1 MLPLETRRKA
11 DFVVSIGLI
20 AAGAFILYRASQMPW
35 SNTRTGAS
43 AQWFLSPG
51 LFPATLGV
59 LLILFSLRVLLTAV
73 REGGHQGGGTMF
85 AGWLKGLPRNRP
97 VQRVVFMIALIGAYI
112 WFGIGN
118 VDYRL
123 ASAAFLFVF
132 IAAFW
137 WPESGDRLPVRIAVT
152 VAVAVLLP
160 AALAHLF
167 STFLFV
173 PMP

>member
-11 DFVVSIGLI
+11 DFIVSIGLI
-20 AAGAFILYRASQMPW
+20 GVGGYILYSASQMPW
-35 SNTRTGAS
+35 ASTRTGAS

-51 LFPATLGV
+51 LFPATLGM

-73 REGGHQGGGTMF
+73 KDGGHRGGGTMLM
-85 AGWLKGLPRNRP
+85 GWLKGLPWNRP

-112 WFGIGN
+112 SFGIGN
-118 VDYRL
+118 ADYRL
-123 ASAAFLFVF
+123 VSAAFLFVF

-137 WPESGDRLPVRIAVT
+137 WPESGDKLPLRIVVTLAVS
-152 VAVAVLLP
+152 VLLP
-160 AALAHLF
+160 AALAHVF